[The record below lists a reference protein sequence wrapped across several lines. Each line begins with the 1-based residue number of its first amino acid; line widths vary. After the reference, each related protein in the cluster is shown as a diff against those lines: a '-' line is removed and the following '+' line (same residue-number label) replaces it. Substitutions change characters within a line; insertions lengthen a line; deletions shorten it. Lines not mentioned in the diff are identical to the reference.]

1 MGKRLFFYIMLMLFV
16 CLSCSPK
23 RNDIQFFK
31 ENGMYFIE
39 SRIIKIKFD
48 SLMRCNVYRKAEN
61 SLLSII
67 KDDNVPHY
75 IVINDTIV
83 NNFYVNE
90 EKIDINN
97 INNEFGQG
105 KRLKVSGT
113 AEGPG
118 RSLIEKTILC
128 DIYEK
133 FPEAALLNVEYRNV
147 NSTPNL
153 FIEKE
158 VNNSFKLDSSLVN
171 KDSDKNSL
179 WILQGGAYNARPD
192 WILPVTDNFAFDNY
206 QGPQIENDEIGGG
219 LPVLDV
225 WSRQTGFFIGS
236 VREKPTL
243 ISLPAAVD
251 ENGFLNIGIEYN
263 RDRIKFDKVYIT
275 IPMVLGVHGG
285 DYYNGLRT
293 YAKIMACKGFA
304 MMKNEPSDPVYE
316 AIWCGWGFGPGFE
329 TRKMTDMIPL
339 VKELGFKVVT
349 VDFGWFYD
357 NGDFFPR
364 DDTFPNLDEDMR
376 KFVKTFHDNG
386 FKIKLWLTPCV
397 AGPVLQKE
405 HPEWLLKDKDGKLVQ
420 FINYGS
426 KIAYLCP
433 ALKEVQDYYRELIR
447 KFIGD
452 WGYDGFKMDQ
462 QLINAVPRCYNKDH
476 NHENPGN
483 SFESLPDLYKIIYEE
498 SVKIKPDAIV
508 EVCPCGVFPSFY
520 KMPYYNQP
528 VSSDFK
534 SQWQIRHRGK
544 TIKAL
549 MGPHIAY
556 YGDHVE
562 RYYKES
568 NFASMI
574 GVGGIPGTMF
584 VSRPEDNVEF
594 LRVKY
599 PCYLS
604 PERKKHFEKWL
615 DIYRNNTLSN
625 GEYLNLYDIAFDKP
639 ETHVVKKD
647 NIMYYAFY
655 APEWDGDVEFRGL
668 DDRDYIIYDYTND
681 EEIGKV
687 NGNSKLKV
695 HFENHLLVKAIPE

>member
-1 MGKRLFFYIMLMLFV
+1 MRKRLFLYNLLIFFL
-16 CLSCSPK
+16 CLSCSQK
-23 RNDIQFFK
+23 SHDIKFSR
-31 ENGMYFIE
+31 ENGMYLFE
-39 SRIIKIKFD
+39 SNIIKIKFD
-48 SLMRCNVYRKAEN
+48 SRMRCNVYRKTDN
-61 SLLSII
+61 KSLSII
-67 KDDNVPHY
+67 KENNVPHY
-75 IVINDTIV
+75 LVV
-83 NNFYVNE
+83 NGAKVENFIVNE
-90 EKIDINN
+90 EKIATGPL
-97 INNEFGQG
+97 NNEFGQG
-105 KRLKVSGT
+105 TRLTLSGT
-113 AEGPG
+113 AEGPSG
-118 RSLIEKTILC
+118 SLIEKTVFV

-133 FPEAALLNVEYRNV
+133 FPEAALLSVEYNNV
-147 NSTPNL
+147 NSTPGL

-158 VNNSFKLDSSLVN
+158 VNNSFKLDASLVN
-171 KDSDKNSL
+171 GNSKTNAF
-179 WILQGGAYNARPD
+179 WILQGGSYNTRPD
-192 WILPVTDNFAFDNY
+192 WILPVTDDFAFKNY
-206 QGPQIENDEIGGG
+206 QGPQNELKQVGGG

-225 WSRQTGFFIGS
+225 WSRETGFFIGS

-243 ISLPAAVD
+243 ISLPAATD
-251 ENGFLNIGIEYN
+251 KDGLLNIGIEYD
-263 RDRIKFDKVYIT
+263 RDRIKFDNVYKSILT
-275 IPMVLGVHGG
+275 VIGVHGG

-293 YAKIMACKGFA
+293 YAKIMASKGFT
-304 MMKNEPSDPVYE
+304 MLKDEPSDPVYE

-329 TRKMTDMIPL
+329 AHKMTDMIPL
-339 VKELGFKVVT
+339 LKELGYKVVT
-349 VDFGWFYD
+349 VDFGWFYA

-364 DDTFPNLDEDMR
+364 DDTFPKLEEDMR

-405 HPEWLLKDKDGKLVQ
+405 HPEWLLKDKNGKNVE
-420 FINYGS
+420 FINYGT

-433 ALKEVQDYYRELIR
+433 AVKEVQDYYGELIR

-452 WGYDGFKMDQ
+452 WDYDGFKMDQ
-462 QLINAVPRCYNKDH
+462 SLINAVPSCYNKAH
-476 NHENPGN
+476 NHELPEN

-498 SVKIKPDAIV
+498 SVQIKPDIII

-549 MGPHIAY
+549 MGPRVAY

-568 NFASMI
+568 HFASMI

-615 DIYRNNTLSN
+615 GIYRNNTLSS

-639 ETHVVKKD
+639 ETHAVKKD
-647 NIMYYAFY
+647 NVMYYAFY

-668 DDRDYIIYDYTND
+668 DNRNYIIYDYTNNK
-681 EEIGKV
+681 EIGKV
-687 NGNSKLKV
+687 KGNSKLKV
-695 HFENHLLVKAIPE
+695 HFENHLLVKALPE